1 MHRLVAT
8 QAQNA
13 FLRPGADAT
22 YADGDDAS
30 WQNVDWPAMTRR
42 VQVLGTEINL
52 IDTGGTGPV
61 IVWVHGLGG
70 CWQNWLLNLPAFM
83 RDHRCLALDLP
94 GFGESPL
101 PPDPLSIEYYGRIVD
116 GLCDTLGVER
126 ATVVGSSM
134 GGFIGA
140 EVAIKFGTRVDRLV
154 LVSAAGLSI
163 EYQRREPLLTVARV
177 ASLGTSR
184 VAAYHRLVV
193 RRPRLRRA
201 AMQTVIRYPERLSPA
216 LAYEQLR
223 GSGKPWL
230 RRRAR
235 RAALLLLPGPPP
247 RARDAGA
254 RRVGRQR
261 HARAA
266 HGRRPLRR
274 PDRPQRPQGH
284 LRGLR
289 PRPDARAADAIQ
301 HRALRVPRRRPD
313 ARIRGCGRP
322 RLSRARR
329 RSHHCRSRRCDRHV
343 RVSEANRSPR
353 RHEKEPHMQFAVL
366 LYADSTLDAG
376 RDAPEWAAAVPAHGT
391 LHARLTAGG
400 HEYTGAALRDVRTAT
415 SLRVRDGER
424 LVTDGPFA
432 ETKEQLWGFYLVEAP
447 DLDTVIELTA
457 DMWEATHGTV
467 EIRPVIPISEAASV
481 GAGARQVRR
490 RSPGREAGL
499 GRG

>member
-30 WQNVDWPAMTRR
+30 WQSVDWPAMTRR
-42 VQVLGTEINL
+42 LQVLGTEINL
-52 IDTGGTGPV
+52 IDTGGSGPV

-101 PPDPLSIEYYGRIVD
+101 PADPLSIEYYGRIVD
-116 GLCDTLGVER
+116 GLCDTLGIER

-163 EYQRREPLLTVARV
+163 EYQRREPLLTLARV

-216 LAYEQLR
+216 LAFEQLR
-223 GSGKPWL
+223 GTGKPGFVGAL
-230 RRRAR
+230 D
-235 RAALLLLPGPPP
+235 ALLSYSF
-247 RARDAGA
+247 RD
-254 RRVGRQR
+254 
-261 HARAA
+261 
-266 HGRRPLRR
+266 
-274 PDRPQRPQGH
+274 
-284 LRGLR
+284 
-289 PRPDARAADAIQ
+289 
-301 HRALRVPRRRPD
+301 
-313 ARIRGCGRP
+313 
-322 RLSRARR
+322 RLSELEMPVLVVWGANDMLVPPSDADRFVELIGPNARKVIFEDCGHGPMIER
-329 RSHHCRSRRCDRHV
+329 PTRFNNV
-343 RVSEANRSPR
+343 LSE
-353 RHEKEPHMQFAVL
+353 FL
-366 LYADSTLDAG
+366 AG
-376 RDAPEWAAAVPAHGT
+376 DPTPESEVAGV
-391 LHARLTAGG
+391 HA
-400 HEYTGAALRDVRTAT
+400 
-415 SLRVRDGER
+415 
-424 LVTDGPFA
+424 
-432 ETKEQLWGFYLVEAP
+432 
-447 DLDTVIELTA
+447 
-457 DMWEATHGTV
+457 
-467 EIRPVIPISEAASV
+467 
-481 GAGARQVRR
+481 
-490 RSPGREAGL
+490 
-499 GRG
+499 